1 MYFWV
6 GTLGHF
12 FLFVLILYQLIG
24 RLKWRKRAK
33 KNKMDKPMFLSD
45 SLINDVETTGYV
57 GEQIEDKIDVR
68 ERLLYRPDNYLLN

>member
-1 MYFWV
+1 
-6 GTLGHF
+6 
-12 FLFVLILYQLIG
+12 
-24 RLKWRKRAK
+24 
-33 KNKMDKPMFLSD
+33 MDKPMFLSD